1 MNMFNDIF
9 IQKQI
14 IETILINYRKNL
26 DSQLEYCPSDVRS
39 VLKYLHNH
47 LFENTLTIKEV
58 KLACRIRNDNI
69 TAKFRLLV
77 GKGLREYIINQRL
90 KAAETALKEA
100 EVSIYLLANAIG
112 YTEEAFSKLFK
123 RVKGESPLRYCQK
136 VLRKMDKRNG

>member
-47 LFENTLTIKEV
+47 LFENTLTIKEE
-58 KLACRIRNDNI
+58 KLACRIRNNNI
-69 TAKFRLLV
+69 STKFRLLI
-77 GKGLREYIINQRL
+77 GMGIKEYVMN
-90 KAAETALKEA
+90 
-100 EVSIYLLANAIG
+100 
-112 YTEEAFSKLFK
+112 
-123 RVKGESPLRYCQK
+123 
-136 VLRKMDKRNG
+136 